1 MSEIDTVS
9 TDTVVDQAPAAEAPA
24 AEAPAAEAPA
34 AEAPAA
40 ETKPSKQESLVQ
52 AYEKAKFAYYDSKN
66 KYEAEMAEVMAELSD
81 KYSLLMRESQYLA
94 AKKAAF
100 QIIAKSPD
108 HVSAVSSA
116 KADAKEARK
125 TLEAVTAENAAA
137 KRRLN
142 EMRDAFATLTEQYK
156 TDPANADLKSQVEAS
171 KKALDAEEVS
181 RKGVRSRLK
190 LAKQD
195 ADAKAKA
202 AANLRKG

>member
-34 AEAPAA
+34 AEA
-40 ETKPSKQESLVQ
+40 KPSKQESLVQ
-52 AYEKAKFAYYDSKN
+52 TYEKAKFAYYDSKN

-81 KYSLLMRESQYLA
+81 KYSLMMLELQYLA

-125 TLEAVTAENAAA
+125 TLEAVTAENALA
-137 KRRLN
+137 KNKLN
-142 EMRDAFATLTEQYK
+142 QMRDAFASLTEQYK
-156 TDPANADLKSQVEAS
+156 TDSANADLKGRVEAA
-171 KKALDAEEVS
+171 KKELDAEEVS
-181 RKGVRSRLK
+181 RKEVRSRLK
-190 LAKQD
+190 AAKYD

-202 AANLRKG
+202 AATLRKG

>member
-34 AEAPAA
+34 AAA
-40 ETKPSKQESLVQ
+40 KPSKQESLVQ
-52 AYEKAKFAYYDSKN
+52 TYEKAKFAYYDSKN

-81 KYSLLMRESQYLA
+81 KYSLMMLELQYLA

-125 TLEAVTAENAAA
+125 TLEAVTAENALA
-137 KRRLN
+137 KNKLN
-142 EMRDAFATLTEQYK
+142 QMRDAFASLTEQYK
-156 TDPANADLKSQVEAS
+156 TDSANADLKGRVEAA
-171 KKALDAEEVS
+171 KKELDAEEVS
-181 RKGVRSRLK
+181 RKEVRSRLK
-190 LAKQD
+190 AAKYD

-202 AANLRKG
+202 AATLRKG